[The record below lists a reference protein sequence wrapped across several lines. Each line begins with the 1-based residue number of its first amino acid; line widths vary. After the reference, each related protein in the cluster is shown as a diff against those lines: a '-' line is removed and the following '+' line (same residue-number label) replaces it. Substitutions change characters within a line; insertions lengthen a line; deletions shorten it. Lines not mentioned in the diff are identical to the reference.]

1 MVDTPKPSGSAKRL
15 LKRGTCA
22 VLLGTAAL
30 VAGSEATQ
38 NAQANGDTR
47 TLTLYHTHRGDTTTV
62 TFKRNG
68 RYDADGLRQLSTF
81 LRDWRNNKST
91 RMEPRLFDIVWEVH
105 RQVGR
110 GGMINIVSSYR
121 SPETNAY
128 LRARSKGVAKFSQ
141 HMLGRA
147 MDFYI
152 TGVPVSA
159 VREAGIR
166 LQRGGVGFYPT
177 SGRPFV
183 HLDAGNI
190 RAWPRMSRSQ
200 LARIFPGGKTV
211 HQPAEGGQMPGYE
224 LALAEL
230 KSRGDISL
238 DAAYSGGGS
247 SGGGVKSFFARLFGG
262 ADQADD
268 EAETQIASSGPA
280 RGAATTSSAASGG
293 DDEGGAPAPVKVAT
307 TRIAPLPPSRPADMV
322 RPTEAPRPAVQ
333 QAETV
338 VASVVPMPPIA
349 PARSAQAEMQVAAAA
364 VPLPPV
370 APTVVASKPVPL
382 PTPAP
387 NDSFE
392 LASAETHRP
401 AGSDMAWR
409 TGAQPIKASPV
420 GASDPALALASS
432 IPTPRAKPTSDSAIA
447 VLAALPTPARAA
459 ESPREI
465 DPQTAGA
472 QQAEASSFPRL
483 PEAFL
488 GRRKAEDGEIAMAY
502 APEATNPGA
511 VPHAAQSRAAVA
523 PKTRVTATAPTDPNV
538 RVLSPYA
545 TPAAIYAAATAPLRS
560 RATLAAPEA
569 LVTTPLD
576 EYGYQAFIGGTPVEW
591 VAEMVHPSDS
601 ASLMATPSAALAGGF
616 GGDPSHGARTDRFAG
631 SSVMLLRTISFA
643 PAGNTTAAAR
653 KVRTQG

>member
-1 MVDTPKPSGSAKRL
+1 MLDAPKSQSPAKRFV
-15 LKRGTCA
+15 KRGLGA
-22 VLLGTAAL
+22 VLLGTVAL

-68 RYDADGLRQLSTF
+68 RYDAEGLKQLSNF

-128 LRARSKGVAKFSQ
+128 LRARSNGVAKFSQ

-147 MDFYI
+147 MDFYV
-152 TGVPVSA
+152 TGVPVSS

-224 LALAEL
+224 VALAEL
-230 KSRGDISL
+230 KTRGDISL
-238 DAAYSGGGS
+238 DAAYSG
-247 SGGGVKSFFARLFGG
+247 SGGGGRSFFARLFGG
-262 ADQADD
+262 ADQSDD
-268 EAETQIASSGPA
+268 EAETKVAAAPA
-280 RGAATTSSAASGG
+280 RGAAATSSSS
-293 DDEGGAPAPVKVAT
+293 DDEGGEAAAPVKVAT
-307 TRIAPLPPSRPADMV
+307 TRVAPLPLSRPADMV
-322 RPTEAPRPAVQ
+322 RPAAAPAAPAAV

-349 PARSAQAEMQVAAAA
+349 PARPAQAEMQVATAN
-364 VPLPPV
+364 VPLPPI
-370 APTVVASKPVPL
+370 APTVVASKPIPM

-387 NDSFE
+387 SDGFA
-392 LASAETHRP
+392 LASAEP
-401 AGSDMAWR
+401 AAAPAVPDMAWR
-409 TGAQPIKASPV
+409 TGAQPAKAGPV
-420 GASDPALALASS
+420 DASNPGLALASS
-432 IPTPRAKPTSDSAIA
+432 IPSPRSKSNADSAIA
-447 VLAALPTPARAA
+447 VLAALPTPARANDT
-459 ESPREI
+459 PREI
-465 DPQTAGA
+465 DPKAAGA

-483 PEAFL
+483 PDAFL
-488 GRRKAEDGEIAMAY
+488 GRRKTEDGEIAMAY
-502 APEATNPGA
+502 APEATDPALGGA
-511 VPHAAQSRAAVA
+511 AAQTRAAVA

-538 RVLSPYA
+538 RVLSPYM
-545 TPAAIYAAATAPLRS
+545 TPAAVYAAATAPMRR
-560 RATLAAPEA
+560 RAMLAAPEA

-576 EYGYQAFIGGTPVEW
+576 EYGYQAFIGSVPVEW
-591 VAEMVHPSDS
+591 SPEMTHPFET
-601 ASLMATPSAALAGGF
+601 ASLMVSPSAALVGGF
-616 GGDPSHGARTDRFAG
+616 SADLSVGARTDRFAG
-631 SSVMLLRTISFA
+631 SSVMLLRTQSFMPSNA
-643 PAGNTTAAAR
+643 TASR